1 MMLGKDGIFASHNTE
16 LENEKLRKEV
26 ERLNEKLVISR
37 KENSRDGMIMS
48 ELLPGSPIAAPRA
61 LPPLQVERV
70 RVHREIDVKEQS
82 ETKEG
87 GEWSV
92 DVPRM
97 GDSSLMGGGPS
108 SEVNELSRQR
118 SQNNDRSEVW
128 DRYLSSNIQD
138 QNVQDQGSGV
148 NNERPR
154 INNGDGVTT
163 GKGFESKSSTLEKEN
178 TFVRRE
184 LEMLKAQSRE
194 KIVREEKKAE
204 EASGSSNLLT
214 SLFMILAYF
223 MIGIVVYSQV
233 EEWSFGDSL
242 YFCLTTALTIGYGD
256 PFPITTAGKWFTC
269 AYILVGLCCFGVVL
283 GALASHTIDS
293 QEEILEAM
301 RQASEAED
309 EPRKTKDKGC
319 VQVRF
324 SPAFQGSLES
334 FVVLMVMLLIGT
346 LYFCLQDQELSFVD
360 SFYVS
365 VVTLT
370 TVGYGDMSPQSTEA
384 RAFAV
389 FWICFGVGMVGRFL
403 GCIADIVLESRRN
416 RKEDERLARIPSIES
431 LLLETNEGSRID
443 MTAFTL
449 MKLRLMGKVS
459 EADLELCRRSFL
471 QMDVDHT
478 GSIDVIGIK
487 QYIALPLC

>member
-194 KIVREEKKAE
+194 KIVREERGVRGLLSVAE
-204 EASGSSNLLT
+204 NYHH
-214 SLFMILAYF
+214 YF
-223 MIGIVVYSQV
+223 Y
-233 EEWSFGDSL
+233 D
-242 YFCLTTALTIGYGD
+242 
-256 PFPITTAGKWFTC
+256 
-269 AYILVGLCCFGVVL
+269 
-283 GALASHTIDS
+283 
-293 QEEILEAM
+293 
-301 RQASEAED
+301 
-309 EPRKTKDKGC
+309 
-319 VQVRF
+319 
-324 SPAFQGSLES
+324 
-334 FVVLMVMLLIGT
+334 
-346 LYFCLQDQELSFVD
+346 
-360 SFYVS
+360 
-365 VVTLT
+365 
-370 TVGYGDMSPQSTEA
+370 
-384 RAFAV
+384 
-389 FWICFGVGMVGRFL
+389 
-403 GCIADIVLESRRN
+403 
-416 RKEDERLARIPSIES
+416 
-431 LLLETNEGSRID
+431 
-443 MTAFTL
+443 
-449 MKLRLMGKVS
+449 
-459 EADLELCRRSFL
+459 
-471 QMDVDHT
+471 
-478 GSIDVIGIK
+478 
-487 QYIALPLC
+487 